1 MGALACPALKGLC
14 QLRGI
19 VRSLSQGP
27 RVTQSPR
34 TGPAPWPTLWVR
46 APRVRVGERHWTA
59 PRFKFIPLI
68 TFLQPRSSLRRWLAS
83 PPLYRGE
90 KRVHSDFPSPALHP
104 QLLALCTPCHMK
116 CVFQG
121 SSGDGSYGYRGRGRA
136 APGPAKRPGTGS
148 LDSKPPSNMT
158 AAHPPP
164 LSIPGRPG
172 QRGRACV
179 CLQIHPLGVWSGGFQ
194 IVPVVKSP
202 LPVQET

>member
-90 KRVHSDFPSPALHP
+90 NRAHSDFPSPALHP
-104 QLLALCTPCHMK
+104 QLLALHTPCHMK
-116 CVFQG
+116 CVSGVLGGWELWIQGKRQG
-121 SSGDGSYGYRGRGRA
+121 SPRPCKTSGHGE
-136 APGPAKRPGTGS
+136 PG
-148 LDSKPPSNMT
+148 
-158 AAHPPP
+158 
-164 LSIPGRPG
+164 
-172 QRGRACV
+172 
-179 CLQIHPLGVWSGGFQ
+179 LQASV
-194 IVPVVKSP
+194 
-202 LPVQET
+202 